1 MRTVMLRAE
10 VDTTKFESFMQK
22 EVFPVVRMLLR
33 DVSATTHTLFK
44 SEQQPGGQPLY
55 VWITVNRRVGKASAF
70 ATPEIPKD
78 LPDDLVKKIEQ
89 YGAIATLTEVS
100 SNQGA

>member
-1 MRTVMLRAE
+1 MRTIMLRPE
-10 VDTTKFESFMQK
+10 VDPTEFEVFMHK
-22 EVFPVVRMLLR
+22 EVFPVVQMLLR

-44 SEQQPGGQPLY
+44 REQQPGGQPLY

-78 LPDDLVKKIEQ
+78 LPDDVVKKIEQ
-89 YGAIATLTEVS
+89 YGTIATLTEVS
-100 SNQGA
+100 PNESA